1 MILFTNKEGNKL
13 TEQALDPIIKL
24 EMNRDDITKVVKND
38 ELILTVWRLLLS
50 ELGLRQA
57 NFSQSCRLFSRLLIA
72 LREEVDDNK
81 RDLASFIKPEHFDYI
96 TSCVKKMAGDT
107 LVTENGI
114 GSLSLKIGYAFESAV
129 ILLREI
135 GLCKQQ
141 PVADDAL
148 SFCDMFNLEWSFHI
162 LSSAKR
168 TLDNKFYKVME
179 LALTP
184 DLLIVKGYLQKKIE
198 KLVNSFKNNPTLHDW
213 RELSENCIA
222 RLITLD
228 KRRSAEPTAL
238 LIERFN
244 KRKQYS
250 KSCSDQAL
258 DTLSPIEKNAITKVR
273 ICS

>member
-1 MILFTNKEGNKL
+1 M
-13 TEQALDPIIKL
+13 
-24 EMNRDDITKVVKND
+24 
-38 ELILTVWRLLLS
+38 
-50 ELGLRQA
+50 
-57 NFSQSCRLFSRLLIA
+57 LIA
-72 LREEVDDNK
+72 LREEVDDNE

-168 TLDNKFYKVME
+168 TLDNKF
-179 LALTP
+179 
-184 DLLIVKGYLQKKIE
+184 
-198 KLVNSFKNNPTLHDW
+198 
-213 RELSENCIA
+213 
-222 RLITLD
+222 
-228 KRRSAEPTAL
+228 
-238 LIERFN
+238 
-244 KRKQYS
+244 
-250 KSCSDQAL
+250 
-258 DTLSPIEKNAITKVR
+258 
-273 ICS
+273 

>member
-1 MILFTNKEGNKL
+1 M
-13 TEQALDPIIKL
+13 
-24 EMNRDDITKVVKND
+24 
-38 ELILTVWRLLLS
+38 
-50 ELGLRQA
+50 
-57 NFSQSCRLFSRLLIA
+57 
-72 LREEVDDNK
+72 
-81 RDLASFIKPEHFDYI
+81 
-96 TSCVKKMAGDT
+96 
-107 LVTENGI
+107 
-114 GSLSLKIGYAFESAV
+114 
-129 ILLREI
+129 REI

-184 DLLIVKGYLQKKIE
+184 DLVIVKGYLQKKIE

-222 RLITLD
+222 RLITLN
-228 KRRSAEPTAL
+228 KGRSAEPTAL

-244 KRKQYS
+244 KR
-250 KSCSDQAL
+250 
-258 DTLSPIEKNAITKVR
+258 
-273 ICS
+273 

>member
-1 MILFTNKEGNKL
+1 
-13 TEQALDPIIKL
+13 
-24 EMNRDDITKVVKND
+24 
-38 ELILTVWRLLLS
+38 
-50 ELGLRQA
+50 
-57 NFSQSCRLFSRLLIA
+57 
-72 LREEVDDNK
+72 
-81 RDLASFIKPEHFDYI
+81 
-96 TSCVKKMAGDT
+96 MAGDT

>member
-1 MILFTNKEGNKL
+1 
-13 TEQALDPIIKL
+13 
-24 EMNRDDITKVVKND
+24 
-38 ELILTVWRLLLS
+38 
-50 ELGLRQA
+50 
-57 NFSQSCRLFSRLLIA
+57 
-72 LREEVDDNK
+72 
-81 RDLASFIKPEHFDYI
+81 
-96 TSCVKKMAGDT
+96 
-107 LVTENGI
+107 
-114 GSLSLKIGYAFESAV
+114 
-129 ILLREI
+129 
-135 GLCKQQ
+135 
-141 PVADDAL
+141 
-148 SFCDMFNLEWSFHI
+148 
-162 LSSAKR
+162 
-168 TLDNKFYKVME
+168 ME

-222 RLITLD
+222 RLITLN
-228 KRRSAEPTAL
+228 KGRSAEPTAL

>member
-1 MILFTNKEGNKL
+1 M
-13 TEQALDPIIKL
+13 
-24 EMNRDDITKVVKND
+24 
-38 ELILTVWRLLLS
+38 
-50 ELGLRQA
+50 
-57 NFSQSCRLFSRLLIA
+57 LIA

-168 TLDNKFYKVME
+168 TFDNKFYKVME

-184 DLLIVKGYLQKKIE
+184 DLVIVKGYLQKKIE

-222 RLITLD
+222 RLITLN
-228 KRRSAEPTAL
+228 KGRSAEPTAL

-244 KRKQYS
+244 KR
-250 KSCSDQAL
+250 
-258 DTLSPIEKNAITKVR
+258 
-273 ICS
+273 

>member
-1 MILFTNKEGNKL
+1 ME
-13 TEQALDPIIKL
+13 
-24 EMNRDDITKVVKND
+24 
-38 ELILTVWRLLLS
+38 
-50 ELGLRQA
+50 

-96 TSCVKKMAGDT
+96 TSCVKKMVGDT

-198 KLVNSFKNNPTLHDW
+198 KLVDSLKNNPTLHDW

-222 RLITLD
+222 RLITLN

-250 KSCSDQAL
+250 KLWIHRHQL
-258 DTLSPIEKNAITKVR
+258 KKTLLR
-273 ICS
+273 R